1 MTMTTGLIAVAVILG
16 GLYFARRA
24 NRKKRS
30 EQ

>member
-16 GLYFARRA
+16 GLYFARRSS
-24 NRKKRS
+24 RKKR